1 MIYRFGEYALDTV
14 KGEVI
19 QPGGQGAD
27 RTAAVEPQ
35 VFALLALLIENRE
48 RLVGR
53 DEIVERIW
61 NGRIVSESA
70 IDSRIRSA
78 RQAIGDDG
86 RTQRLIRTLPKKGYR
101 FVGAVTV
108 DAPMRAAPA
117 PAPIEA
123 TSPAATEPS
132 ARPSIAVLPFT
143 LNGARDHAGSLAD
156 ALAADLI
163 AELSRLRWLF
173 VIARGSSFRFRGENV
188 SLDSVRDAL
197 GVRYVLTGAIETRAS
212 ALAVTVELVDL
223 IDQGVVWGER
233 FSGAPDAV
241 HEIREN
247 IVRAAMSALELQI
260 PINEARRARL
270 KAPGN
275 LDAWSSYHLGL
286 HHLFQFTVDG
296 NVRAN
301 EAFKRAIAAEPDFA
315 RAHAG
320 LSFAHFEDAF
330 LRFVPDRQGAI
341 DSACA
346 AAEKSLELDPL
357 DPLCNLVMGRVHWL
371 HGDLEASLPWLE
383 RAVALNPNY
392 AQGKYSLGWTRT
404 LLGEAHAA
412 LNDVDGATMLSP
424 LDPLLYG
431 MLGVRAFSHLT
442 LGEDREAARWAV
454 EAAHAPGAHALI
466 ALIAATMHELIGA
479 HAEAQRWV
487 RVAKARHSGIAA
499 AAFMAAFP
507 IRDETMRTRI
517 VGALKRLDL

>member
-19 QPGGQGAD
+19 QPDGQGASK
-27 RTAAVEPQ
+27 TAAVEPQ
-35 VFALLALLIENRE
+35 VYALLLLLLENRE
-48 RLVGR
+48 RLVGK

-61 NGRIVSESA
+61 NGRIVSDAA

-86 RTQRLIRTLPKKGYR
+86 RAQNLIRTLPKKGYR
-101 FVGAVTV
+101 FVGVVSV
-108 DAPMRAAPA
+108 DAPARAAPA
-117 PAPIEA
+117 PNPIEA
-123 TSPAATEPS
+123 SPPATEPG
-132 ARPSIAVLPFT
+132 ARPSIAVLPFA

-188 SLDSVRDAL
+188 SLDAVRDAL
-197 GVRYVLTGAIETRAS
+197 GVRYVLTGAIETRAA

-223 IDQGVVWGER
+223 TDHGVVWGER

-247 IVRAAMSALELQI
+247 IVRAAVGALEIQI
-260 PINEARRARL
+260 PLNEARRARL

-286 HHLFQFTVDG
+286 HHLFQFTPDG
-296 NVRAN
+296 NDRAR
-301 EAFKRAIAAEPDFA
+301 EAFTRAIASEPGFA

-320 LSFAHFEDAF
+320 LSFARFEDAF
-330 LRFVPDRQGAI
+330 LHFVPDRQAAI
-341 DSACA
+341 DGACA
-346 AAEKSLELDPL
+346 SAEKSLELDPL

-371 HGDLEASLPWLE
+371 RGDLDSSLPWLE

-392 AQGKYSLGWTRT
+392 AQGKYSLGWTRM
-404 LLGEAHAA
+404 LLGERHKA
-412 LNDVDGATMLSP
+412 LGDVDMATKLSP

-431 MLGVRAFSHLT
+431 MLATRSFVHLAEG
-442 LGEDREAARWAV
+442 GEQEAARWAG
-454 EAAHAPGAHALI
+454 EAARTPGAHALV
-466 ALIAATMHELIGA
+466 ALIAAATHELAG
-479 HAEAQRWV
+479 HRVEAQRWV
-487 RVAKARHSGIAA
+487 RSAQSRLPGVTAA
-499 AAFMAAFP
+499 DFRRAFP
-507 IRDETMRTRI
+507 FRDEPTNARLAA
-517 VGALKRLDL
+517 ALKRLDL